1 MEFLGGVIL
10 YSSIYWSPRSAA
22 VREVAL
28 SLSHSLVG
36 TALGTLWAYTTTS
49 IGDFFRLGSSWISPS
64 SIADRA
70 TELYAGYLV
79 VDVANAH
86 RSTEAWSLVMYA
98 HHFVA
103 LGACAL
109 GLATESCSM
118 GMPVYLSSE
127 ISSIF
132 LNLRQLRPCPCL
144 DLAFAT
150 TFLLVRLPV
159 SIAQVSFACGYVLE
173 TRSVFAV
180 CVLWLSCFY
189 CCLNLYWSM
198 IILAEL
204 WRTIRSPRTKLLKS
218 S

>member
-1 MEFLGGVIL
+1 MEFLGGILL

-22 VREVAL
+22 VREATL

-36 TALGTLWAYTTTS
+36 TALGALWAYTTAS
-49 IGDFFRLGSSWISPS
+49 LGDLFRLGSSWIAPS

-70 TELYAGYLV
+70 TKLYAGYLV

-86 RSTEAWSLVMYA
+86 RSTEAWPLAMYA

-118 GMPVYLSSE
+118 GMPVYVSSE

-132 LNLRQLRPCPCL
+132 LNLRQLRPYPCV

-159 SIAQVSFACGYVLE
+159 SIVYVAFACGYVLE

-189 CCLNLYWSM
+189 CCLNLYWGRM
-198 IILAEL
+198 VLAKL
-204 WRTIRSPRTKLLKS
+204 WRTVRSPKAKSPKS